1 MGLGVLAVSGVLA
14 ACGSS
19 AGGHLAAPAGSPAT
33 TAAASTATA
42 AAVPLTTAVPQ
53 VTDPSGQACPSLD
66 SAGYCPGDD
75 PATPMDNWCAG
86 NGYSDY
92 SAVESDLSALSA
104 DSGNNDLLSVE
115 SDGAQ
120 LFHHASVAG
129 LNLPPVS
136 DKTQKL
142 DYGLYMGWLLVGG
155 RNPPLGI
162 SPART
167 APSRRRP
174 RTRTRLSR

>member
-1 MGLGVLAVSGVLA
+1 M
-14 ACGSS
+14 
-19 AGGHLAAPAGSPAT
+19 
-33 TAAASTATA
+33 
-42 AAVPLTTAVPQ
+42 
-53 VTDPSGQACPSLD
+53 TDPSGQACPALD

-75 PATPMDNWCAG
+75 PATPMDSWCAG

-92 SAVESDLSALSA
+92 SAVESDMSALSA
-104 DSGNNDLLSVE
+104 GAGNNDLLSVE

-142 DYGLYMGWLLVGG
+142 DYGLYMGWLMVGG
-155 RNPPLGI
+155 QKASAGDITGADSAFQKATPYKDAVVTVTSACGG
-162 SPART
+162 
-167 APSRRRP
+167 
-174 RTRTRLSR
+174 

>member
-1 MGLGVLAVSGVLA
+1 VWRLAGRRARCSP
-14 ACGSS
+14 CR
-19 AGGHLAAPAGSPAT
+19 SPAT
-33 TAAASTATA
+33 TATASTTTA

-155 RNPPLGI
+155 EKSSAGDI
-162 SPART
+162 TSADGAFQKAASYKDAVVT
-167 APSRRRP
+167 VTSACGG
-174 RTRTRLSR
+174 